1 MSPEKH
7 KAETSEVV
15 GERVPR
21 WSSSDLTVELK
32 WEWFEEGNESVS
44 NDCEKSRTRSR
55 SE

>member
-32 WEWFEEGNESVS
+32 WERFEEGSESAS
-44 NDCEKSRTRSR
+44 NDKEQK
-55 SE
+55 